1 MANTYRNGFYSL
13 MEQAGISNKDS
24 FDAYLKDVI
33 GANNMNNH
41 TGSGNN
47 ATDTL
52 LGNNFELYQYLGDKD
67 KKAFFKAFFPIVF
80 LISSSLIK
88 I

>member
-1 MANTYRNGFYSL
+1 MCPSGFYNL
-13 MEQAGISNKDS
+13 IEN
-24 FDAYLKDVI
+24 VI

-67 KKAFFKAFFPIVF
+67 KKAFFKEGIV
-80 LISSSLIK
+80 LIRTLQLEEIQELIQLVS
-88 I
+88 